1 MNAFLIDID
10 TIKKIGFVNSNVE
23 NNIISTTLRRVQDTM
38 LRPITGSSLYTRLL
52 EGVDADNLNSNET
65 TLLNDYI
72 LPVLVAGVDL
82 RILNHLAYEIRSKT
96 VGTTRDDHMTTVTE
110 SENNRLSDDL
120 RADFNTYR
128 KTLVAYLCKN
138 SSDFPE
144 YDDTSTTNENIKPD
158 GGSTRT
164 NVRFG

>member
-1 MNAFLIDID
+1 MNAFLIDIE

-38 LRPITGSSLYTRLL
+38 LRPIVGSSLYTRLL
-52 EGVDADNLNSNET
+52 AGVDADDLNANEQ

-82 RILNHLAYEIRSKT
+82 RIINHLTYEIRSKT
-96 VGTTRDDHMTTVTE
+96 VGTTRDDHMTPVTE

-138 SSDFPE
+138 ETLFPE
-144 YDDTSTTNENIKPD
+144 YDDTSTTNENIQPD
-158 GGSTRT
+158 QGKTRT
-164 NVRFG
+164 NIRFN

>member
-1 MNAFLIDID
+1 MNAFLIDIQ

-38 LRPITGSSLYTRLL
+38 LRPITGSSLYTRLSQ
-52 EGVDADNLNSNET
+52 GVDASDLNTNEQI
-65 TLLNDYI
+65 LLNDYI

-82 RILNHLAYEIRSKT
+82 RIVNHLTYEIRSKT
-96 VGTTRDDHMTTVTE
+96 VGTLRDDDITPITE

-138 SSDFPE
+138 SELFPE
-144 YDDTSTTNENIKPD
+144 YDDTSDTEENIQPD
-158 GGSTRT
+158 AGSTRT